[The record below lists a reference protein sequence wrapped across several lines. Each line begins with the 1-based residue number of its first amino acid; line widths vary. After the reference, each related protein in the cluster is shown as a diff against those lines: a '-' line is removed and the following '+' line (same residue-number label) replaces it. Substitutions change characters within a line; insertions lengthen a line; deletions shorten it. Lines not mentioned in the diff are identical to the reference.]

1 MNFSAKCLENFCGN
15 VKFIL
20 TVFIDHAVAL
30 GVVVNKVIF
39 KMTRIYGD
47 KSPEVIDGLK
57 KTPIVAIPLVL
68 KRLKAKDEEWRTAQK
83 QFNKIWRD
91 QNERYY
97 LKVCTLLRFI

>member
-1 MNFSAKCLENFCGN
+1 MS
-15 VKFIL
+15 
-20 TVFIDHAVAL
+20 
-30 GVVVNKVIF
+30 
-39 KMTRIYGD
+39 RIYGD

-57 KTPIVAIPLVL
+57 KTPNVAIPLVL

-97 LKVCTLLRFI
+97 LKVCTLLRFDWIPCD